1 MPSYFATIHFYNEK
15 YSYLPDAT
23 VGEKIRKIRLIKN
36 MSQEELCS
44 KSGIRRGTLD
54 TFEFNEAYPSPITLI
69 RIAKALNEPI
79 EYFFDNYYK
88 FVFIQSEILKKWRN
102 KNKLSIRSAAKV
114 LDINEKTLWQWENNI
129 CYMNR
134 VTYEKVKHIILN
146 E

>member
-1 MPSYFATIHFYNEK
+1 
-15 YSYLPDAT
+15 
-23 VGEKIRKIRLIKN
+23 